1 MKLLIDLE
9 SLRRISPAA
18 IACSYSDHPGN
29 RGVQDLV
36 EKATFAVICRR
47 CELAACVAACPQ
59 EALEKR
65 EDDVVVRHVL
75 RCSNCYSC
83 AAACPFGTIIP
94 EYIPLQTSVCDVCL
108 GRLSPGEIPLCAR
121 SAPEGSIRYG
131 DFAPDPAQE
140 IHLWGENVLVRA
152 GKWEKEKV

>member
-1 MKLLIDLE
+1 MTQLVNDAE
-9 SLRRISPAA
+9 SIITSPA
-18 IACSYSDHPGN
+18 IGYDQK
-29 RGVQDLV
+29 V
-36 EKATFAVICRR
+36 RR
-47 CELAACVAACPQ
+47 LAALAVSALPYPALSAACQ

-65 EDDVVVRHVL
+65 ADDVVVRHVL

-140 IHLWGENVLVRA
+140 IHPWGENVLVQA
-152 GKWEKEKV
+152 GKWEKDKV